1 MCNFSQGFYERGFK
15 EGFKEGFREGFK
27 EGFKEGFR
35 EGFKEGFK
43 EGFREGLKEGYR
55 QSAVSSLK
63 AVMESLD
70 IDFTKAADILEI
82 PEAERENIREL
93 VEDFESDSQ

>member
-1 MCNFSQGFYERGFK
+1 MSSMCNFSQGFYERGFK
-15 EGFKEGFREGFK
+15 EGFEEGFK
-27 EGFKEGFR
+27 EGFKKGFR
-35 EGFKEGFK
+35 EGFE
-43 EGFREGLKEGYR
+43 EGFREGLKERYR

-63 AVMESLD
+63 AVMESLNV
-70 IDFTKAADILEI
+70 DFTKAADILKI

>member
-1 MCNFSQGFYERGFK
+1 MSSMCNFSQGFYERGFK
-15 EGFKEGFREGFK
+15 EGFREGFEEGFK
-27 EGFKEGFR
+27 EGFE
-35 EGFKEGFK
+35 EGFK
-43 EGFREGLKEGYR
+43 EGFREGLKERYR

-63 AVMESLD
+63 AVMESLNV
-70 IDFTKAADILEI
+70 DFTKAADILKI

>member
-15 EGFKEGFREGFK
+15 EGFE
-27 EGFKEGFR
+27 
-35 EGFKEGFK
+35 EGFK
-43 EGFREGLKEGYR
+43 EGFREGLKERYR
-55 QSAVSSLK
+55 QSAVSLLK
-63 AVMESLD
+63 AVMESLN
-70 IDFTKAADILEI
+70 IDFTEACDLLDI

>member
-15 EGFKEGFREGFK
+15 EGFREGFEEGFK
-27 EGFKEGFR
+27 EGFKEGF
-35 EGFKEGFK
+35 EEGFK
-43 EGFREGLKEGYR
+43 EGFREGLKERYR

-63 AVMESLD
+63 AVMESLNV
-70 IDFTKAADILEI
+70 DFTKAADILKI

-93 VEDFESDSQ
+93 VEDFEGDSQ

>member
-15 EGFKEGFREGFK
+15 EGFKEGFREGF
-27 EGFKEGFR
+27 E
-35 EGFKEGFK
+35 EGFK

-70 IDFTKAADILEI
+70 IDFIKAADLLEI
-82 PEAERENIREL
+82 PEAERENIRKL
-93 VEDFESDSQ
+93 VEDLGR

>member
-1 MCNFSQGFYERGFK
+1 MSADSKKDSEKDSKKGSKKDSKKGSK
-15 EGFKEGFREGFK
+15 KDS
-27 EGFKEGFR
+27 
-35 EGFKEGFK
+35 
-43 EGFREGLKEGYR
+43 EGLKERYR

-63 AVMESLD
+63 AVMESLNV
-70 IDFTKAADILEI
+70 DFTKAADILKI

>member
-1 MCNFSQGFYERGFK
+1 MNSMCNFSQGFYERGFK
-15 EGFKEGFREGFK
+15 EGFE
-27 EGFKEGFR
+27 
-35 EGFKEGFK
+35 EGFK

-70 IDFTKAADILEI
+70 IDFIKAADILEI

-93 VEDFESDSQ
+93 VEDFEGDSQ

>member
-15 EGFKEGFREGFK
+15 EGFE
-27 EGFKEGFR
+27 
-35 EGFKEGFK
+35 

-63 AVMESLD
+63 AAMESLN
-70 IDFTKAADILEI
+70 IDFAEACDLLDI

>member
-15 EGFKEGFREGFK
+15 EGFEEGFK
-27 EGFKEGFR
+27 EGFKKGFR
-35 EGFKEGFK
+35 EGFE
-43 EGFREGLKEGYR
+43 EGFREGLKERYR

-63 AVMESLD
+63 AVMESLNV
-70 IDFTKAADILEI
+70 DFTKAADILKI

-93 VEDFESDSQ
+93 VEDFEGDSQ

>member
-1 MCNFSQGFYERGFK
+1 MCNFSQGFYERGF
-15 EGFKEGFREGFK
+15 E
-27 EGFKEGFR
+27 
-35 EGFKEGFK
+35 

-70 IDFTKAADILEI
+70 IDFIKAADLLEI
-82 PEAERENIREL
+82 PEAERENFREL

>member
-27 EGFKEGFR
+27 EG
-35 EGFKEGFK
+35 
-43 EGFREGLKEGYR
+43 YR
-55 QSAVSSLK
+55 QSAVSLLK
-63 AVMESLD
+63 AVMESLN
-70 IDFTKAADILEI
+70 IDFTEACDLLDI

-93 VEDFESDSQ
+93 VEDFEGDSQ

>member
-15 EGFKEGFREGFK
+15 EGFKEGFREG
-27 EGFKEGFR
+27 
-35 EGFKEGFK
+35 
-43 EGFREGLKEGYR
+43 YR
-55 QSAVSSLK
+55 QSQIASLK

-82 PEAERENIREL
+82 PEAERENIRKL
-93 VEDFESDSQ
+93 VEDLGR

>member
-15 EGFKEGFREGFK
+15 EGFEEGFK
-27 EGFKEGFR
+27 EGFKKGFR
-35 EGFKEGFK
+35 EGFE
-43 EGFREGLKEGYR
+43 EGFREGLKERYR

-63 AVMESLD
+63 AVMESLNV
-70 IDFTKAADILEI
+70 DFTKAADILKI

>member
-15 EGFKEGFREGFK
+15 EGFEEGFK
-27 EGFKEGFR
+27 EGFKKGFR
-35 EGFKEGFK
+35 EGFE
-43 EGFREGLKEGYR
+43 EGFREGLKERYR

-63 AVMESLD
+63 AVMESLNV
-70 IDFTKAADILEI
+70 DFAKAADILKI

-93 VEDFESDSQ
+93 VEDFEGDSQ